1 MPITTNATCL
11 NIVPTRISC
20 IDLHGEG
27 IIALFGA
34 LSTGETDGVTHSCVL
49 LVDSWLKPFHEPH
62 PYMLVRS
69 ILVWHQHHILMVA
82 TVFERCISF
91 AKEWG
96 VGGIVVV
103 NLFAFRAT
111 SPDEMMTTED
121 PIGPLNDHT
130 ILKAARAAGMAI
142 CAWGNSGSHLG
153 RSSSLKKILVDK
165 GVELFCLGTNDS
177 GEPKHPLYIKG
188 GTKLKHY

>member
-1 MPITTNATCL
+1 MD
-11 NIVPTRISC
+11 S
-20 IDLHGEG
+20 
-27 IIALFGA
+27 GA
-34 LSTGETDGVTHSCVL
+34 HLSTCRKYRYSLWRTWDENEPVVL
-49 LVDSWLKPFHEPH
+49 F
-62 PYMLVRS
+62 
-69 ILVWHQHHILMVA
+69 ILLNPSTADENLDDPTIR
-82 TVFERCISF
+82 RCIGF

-96 VGGIVVV
+96 AGGIVVV

-111 SPDEMMTTED
+111 SPDEMMAAED

-130 ILKAARAAGMAI
+130 ILEAARSAGMAI

-153 RSSSLKKILVDK
+153 RSTSLKRVLVDK

-188 GTKLKHY
+188 GTKLKHC